1 MYQFSSKNYFGTNNL
16 SGSTRILASP
26 SRGPLLCF
34 LSVGLAR
41 KAHESKK
48 VLQGWSKAKRME
60 IFEQVSQKYDPF
72 LAEVLAPYIESEKGK
87 LRVCPGKPQNVRF
100 DLVGVSYNLYKY
112 LPLFFAKISGIFVV
126 ATLDF
131 L

>member
-1 MYQFSSKNYFGTNNL
+1 
-16 SGSTRILASP
+16 
-26 SRGPLLCF
+26 
-34 LSVGLAR
+34 
-41 KAHESKK
+41 
-48 VLQGWSKAKRME
+48 ME

-72 LAEVLAPYIESEKGK
+72 LVEVLAPYIESEK
-87 LRVCPGKPQNVRF
+87 GKPQNVRF